1 MDVKQLDILFHEYGY
16 EAKELNTSYRV
27 YVLNQGMYH
36 GAEVVVLDD
45 SNVDQV
51 LAQYSKLGYH
61 AKKQKFDTIEMAEYY
76 LFSGFFNIQ
85 TTESD
90 IKKRYNDYAASQVKH
105 YCNANIK
112 YQYIRDPTAVL
123 HGV

>member
-36 GAEVVVLDD
+36 GAEVVMLDD

-61 AKKQKFDTIEMAEYY
+61 PRF
-76 LFSGFFNIQ
+76 LG
-85 TTESD
+85 
-90 IKKRYNDYAASQVKH
+90 
-105 YCNANIK
+105 YCFRLN
-112 YQYIRDPTAVL
+112 
-123 HGV
+123 

>member
-45 SNVDQV
+45 SNVDQI
-51 LAQYSKLGYH
+51 LAQ
-61 AKKQKFDTIEMAEYY
+61 
-76 LFSGFFNIQ
+76 
-85 TTESD
+85 
-90 IKKRYNDYAASQVKH
+90 
-105 YCNANIK
+105 
-112 YQYIRDPTAVL
+112 
-123 HGV
+123 

>member
-36 GAEVVVLDD
+36 GAEVVMLDD

-51 LAQYSKLGYH
+51 LAQYSKLLLLPTPNILGYLCSP
-61 AKKQKFDTIEMAEYY
+61 KWIN
-76 LFSGFFNIQ
+76 SG
-85 TTESD
+85 E
-90 IKKRYNDYAASQVKH
+90 K
-105 YCNANIK
+105 
-112 YQYIRDPTAVL
+112 
-123 HGV
+123 